1 MINTTPEHGMS
12 RAADYELDT
21 LMIVASTG
29 AAIDVKQI
37 MVELNLYEDLFANVT
52 TGDLLLSDTQNL
64 CNTLPLVGH
73 EYLLVSFKKAG
84 QRKAQS
90 YTKTFRIYRMA
101 DRRRVGLNTDAYILH
116 FCSEELI
123 LNDVVRI
130 SKSYRG
136 KTIASIIK
144 DIALN
149 YLKIDAEKLSQISTT
164 FGVYD
169 WVIPNWKPFQTINW
183 LANRALGPIH
193 KSATF
198 LFYETRQ
205 GFRFTDLETLVQQRP
220 VESFIFAPKAVNL
233 GNNEHDKTDLEL
245 AVAGVESYT
254 IRDTFNTLQLL
265 QTGGLA
271 GSLITVDP
279 LRQRIAM
286 STYTLPGQ
294 WDKTKHLNAKALS
307 STAPTRLGS
316 GLTDHPQTFRRLFLT
331 TVGHDTMTYGKGRQ
345 VHRPN
350 EVEQWMIPRN
360 MYLSLLQ
367 QAKIE
372 VLVPGHPT
380 VQVGDVVTFD
390 LPAAAL
396 KDESM
401 ADADHV
407 FSGHYLVTACRHK
420 IDHEMHACVLELVKD
435 SIVNAFVSPS
445 TTNASLKKVK
455 TL

>member
-73 EYLLVSFKKAG
+73 EYLMVSFKKAG
-84 QRKAQS
+84 QKKAQS

-183 LANRALGPIH
+183 LANRALGPIQNG
-193 KSATF
+193 ATF
-198 LFYETRQ
+198 LF
-205 GFRFTDLETLVQQRP
+205 F
-220 VESFIFAPKAVNL
+220 
-233 GNNEHDKTDLEL
+233 
-245 AVAGVESYT
+245 
-254 IRDTFNTLQLL
+254 
-265 QTGGLA
+265 
-271 GSLITVDP
+271 
-279 LRQRIAM
+279 
-286 STYTLPGQ
+286 
-294 WDKTKHLNAKALS
+294 
-307 STAPTRLGS
+307 
-316 GLTDHPQTFRRLFLT
+316 
-331 TVGHDTMTYGKGRQ
+331 
-345 VHRPN
+345 
-350 EVEQWMIPRN
+350 
-360 MYLSLLQ
+360 
-367 QAKIE
+367 
-372 VLVPGHPT
+372 
-380 VQVGDVVTFD
+380 
-390 LPAAAL
+390 
-396 KDESM
+396 
-401 ADADHV
+401 
-407 FSGHYLVTACRHK
+407 
-420 IDHEMHACVLELVKD
+420 
-435 SIVNAFVSPS
+435 
-445 TTNASLKKVK
+445 
-455 TL
+455 